1 MAFRKKP
8 HLLSDEKGS
17 VLMETIM
24 VIPLFVVL
32 IGGIFW
38 LGELI
43 LAKHKLVNADRFSAW
58 TAGNRHADS
67 GAGEIKGKLQENIF
81 PEEQVGD
88 QRVTG
93 VNLQN

>member
-1 MAFRKKP
+1 MAVRKKT
-8 HLLSDEKGS
+8 HLFSDESGS
-17 VLMETIM
+17 VLLETIM

-38 LGELI
+38 IGELM
-43 LAKHKLVNADRFSAW
+43 LAKHKLVNADRFAAW

-67 GAGEIKGKLQENIF
+67 GSGAIKGTLQQHIF

-88 QRVTG
+88 QRVTD
-93 VNLQN
+93 VKLQN